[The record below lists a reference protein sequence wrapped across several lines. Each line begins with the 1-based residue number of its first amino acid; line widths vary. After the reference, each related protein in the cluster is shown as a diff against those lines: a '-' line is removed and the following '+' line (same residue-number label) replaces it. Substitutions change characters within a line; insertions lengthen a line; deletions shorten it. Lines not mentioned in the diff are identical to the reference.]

1 MMTTPSQY
9 IKYNQHTTI
18 MTVEEFYQE
27 MEEQT
32 LEDIFLGYID
42 MSYYDDELY
51 TLEIDYTTQSWHN
64 DSGNK

>member
-51 TLEIDYTTQSWHN
+51 TLEIDYTTQS
-64 DSGNK
+64 

>member
-1 MMTTPSQY
+1 
-9 IKYNQHTTI
+9 

-42 MSYYDDELY
+42 ASYYDNELPII
-51 TLEIDYTTQSWHN
+51 EIDYTTQSWTN
-64 DSGNK
+64 VNGNK

>member
-1 MMTTPSQY
+1 MMTTQSQY

-42 MSYYDDELY
+42 SPYYDDEFC
-51 TLEIDYTTQSWHN
+51 TLEIDYTTQS
-64 DSGNK
+64 

>member
-1 MMTTPSQY
+1 MTTPSQY

-51 TLEIDYTTQSWHN
+51 TLEIDYTTQS
-64 DSGNK
+64 

>member
-1 MMTTPSQY
+1 
-9 IKYNQHTTI
+9 

-42 MSYYDDELY
+42 ASYYDNELPII
-51 TLEIDYTTQSWHN
+51 EIDYTTQSWLHC
-64 DSGNK
+64 SSSHLLYYWL